1 MMLRVWSSLDHDAGA
16 GYSSAYWSSQQSA
29 NAVPVGTPGRCNG
42 CLELWKAGLKKALI
56 CPLFERTSRY
66 RHSCSV
72 AMWMYRKA
80 PGLLAASL
88 RVLLSF
94 HWGRKGILM
103 LFMFQLPFSEEINWI
118 VSMNLYAT
126 PYRYP
131 IEILWFLPFQ
141 AVFSTWSG
149 SWFLLSWF
157 DGKTQ
162 I

>member
-1 MMLRVWSSLDHDAGA
+1 MLCVWSSLDHDAGA
-16 GYSSAYWSSQQSA
+16 GYNSVYWSSQQSA
-29 NAVPVGTPGRCNG
+29 NAVPVGAPGSCNG
-42 CLELWKAGLKKALI
+42 CLELSKAGLKKALI
-56 CPLFERTSRY
+56 CPIFERTSRY
-66 RHSCSV
+66 RHSWSV

-88 RVLLSF
+88 RVLLGL

-103 LFMFQLPFSEEINWI
+103 LFMFQFPFYEEIDWI
-118 VSMNLYAT
+118 VSMNLHAT
-126 PYRYP
+126 PYRHP

-149 SWFLLSWF
+149 SWF